1 MSKKQL
7 TLLKELIAETK
18 SDLASYGE
26 EQKNFIKN
34 GDYKFAAE
42 NSEHRKVK
50 EYYLWRLSLIKNGQT
65 IQENQ
70 DHILRKVRRQK
81 KKP

>member
-1 MSKKQL
+1 MNKKQL

-18 SDLASYGE
+18 SDLDSYSE
-26 EQKNFIKN
+26 EQENFIKN
-34 GDYKFAAE
+34 GDYKSAAE
-42 NSEHRKVK
+42 NSERRKVK
-50 EYYLWRLSLIKNGQT
+50 QYFLWRLSLIKQNQT

-81 KKP
+81 L